1 MAILSQAHRWYV
13 AWCRISGPSSDCG
26 SSGQTMVTTEDQV
39 LFYFKSSKKSN
50 NGTDVNAGQIPQL
63 LYRVITPENQT
74 PSRPM
79 DLVEPVY
86 ILSKDFS
93 RTVTKEC
100 FQSLLSLL
108 QWSWNTFKLGIVDT
122 QTQLYTVLE
131 LERLVYISRSSLRL
145 IRIYTNEIYPN
156 QVTRKIPLESVHLAE
171 SIGDVRALLKQILS
185 DNLPSLMLIKKT
197 GKTKF
202 QKINSLYMK
211 MMNGILE
218 ECHNTF
224 VACFHAFY
232 PTAYLKWNCLCDL
245 LSDMDKDFDPNG
257 SLSGERLLSAVLS
270 ALCGS
275 AVRLRSTFPLLS
287 GSPNCTESLHRGLS
301 PSDNTGLPMLSGGDV
316 HHYPVLVEQMSYR
329 SQVEGTGS
337 GLSCSW
343 REVLDRLLNL
353 VTEPVRQN
361 LLGHKSVS
369 LPGLTRNCCHLLA
382 RVVAEL
388 VHQCSATD
396 EELQGACGRVLH
408 TTPSR
413 FTRTNQSR
421 TWNTGNG
428 SPDAICFQVDRV
440 GIVIA
445 GVVIYGGLGHYEYEL
460 EVLEDQSSVGGAES
474 HAHTQRW
481 NNLEIVRGSFGP
493 EDYNPDIMEIK
504 FDRPVS
510 IKENVKYAFRL
521 RNHGGRTSNGD
532 GGLNSVKGPDG
543 TTFTFSTCSLSF
555 NGTTQTRGQIP
566 HVLYYSNPQDSE
578 SQHTSRAMAELQARK
593 CTLSMTTT
601 IIQRCTNLLVT
612 AREKAEDVN
621 AAEILSES
629 CIITTL
635 LPLVLS
641 HISPLVTTDP
651 RSGVQVLNLI
661 QDMLPHVAAL
671 NLMSGGSDSSLTCQ
685 GYQDSFEGVNT
696 TSQHY
701 TWVQSDHP
709 YKAAGVYNYR

>member
-1 MAILSQAHRWYV
+1 
-13 AWCRISGPSSDCG
+13 
-26 SSGQTMVTTEDQV
+26 MVTTEDQV

-79 DLVEPVY
+79 DLIEPVY

-122 QTQLYTVLE
+122 QTNQQLYSVLE

-171 SIGDVRALLKQILS
+171 SVGDVRALLKQILS
-185 DNLPSLMLIKKT
+185 DNLPSLMLVKKT
-197 GKTKF
+197 GKTKL
-202 QKINSLYMK
+202 QRINGLYVK

-245 LSDMDKDFDPNG
+245 LSEMDKEIDTHGNI
-257 SLSGERLLSAVLS
+257 SGERLLSAVLS

-275 AVRLRSTFPLLS
+275 SVRLRSTFPLLV
-287 GSPNCTESLHRGLS
+287 GGTMNCTESSLHRGLS
-301 PSDNTGLPMLSGGDV
+301 PSDNTGLPMMSGGDI

-329 SQVEGTGS
+329 SQVEGIGS
-337 GLSCSW
+337 GVTWNW
-343 REVLDRLLNL
+343 REVLDRLLSL
-353 VTEPVRQN
+353 VTEPVKQL
-361 LLGHKSVS
+361 LLGYKVVS

-382 RVVAEL
+382 KVVAEL
-388 VHQCSATD
+388 VHQCNASD

-408 TTPSR
+408 STPSR

-445 GVVIYGGLGHYEYEL
+445 GVIIYGGLGHYEYEL
-460 EVLEDQSSVGGAES
+460 ELLEDQSSIGSAES
-474 HAHTQRW
+474 HTHTQRW
-481 NNLEIVRGSFGP
+481 NNLEIIRGSFGP
-493 EDYNPDIMEIK
+493 EDYNPEMMEVK
-504 FDRPVS
+504 FDRPVPL
-510 IKENVKYAFRL
+510 KENVKYAFRL

-532 GGLNSVKGPDG
+532 GGLNAVKGPDG

-566 HVLYYSNPQDSE
+566 HILYYSNPQDSE
-578 SQHTSRAMAELQARK
+578 NQHTSRAMAEMQARK
-593 CTLSMTTT
+593 CTLAMTTT
-601 IIQRCTNLLVT
+601 IVQRCTNLLVT
-612 AREKAEDVN
+612 AREKAEDVA

-651 RSGVQVLNLI
+651 RSAVQVLNLI

-671 NLMSGGSDSSLTCQ
+671 NLLSNGNEQLGPTI
-685 GYQDSFEGVNT
+685 YQDSFEGGFINT

-709 YKAAGVYNYR
+709 YKASSVYNYR